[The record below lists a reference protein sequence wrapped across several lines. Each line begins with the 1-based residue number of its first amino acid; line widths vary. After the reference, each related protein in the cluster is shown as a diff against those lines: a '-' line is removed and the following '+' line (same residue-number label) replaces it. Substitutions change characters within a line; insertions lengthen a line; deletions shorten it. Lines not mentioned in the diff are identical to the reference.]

1 MVLEHVLN
9 RGGYMKTF
17 LQSLLPGLKHYLFAI
32 LAVVL
37 PNVNSWV
44 ETFVATHPGWT
55 GALVAALLVF
65 LKQVT
70 KPALPPA

>member
-1 MVLEHVLN
+1 
-9 RGGYMKTF
+9 MKAF
-17 LQSLLPGLKHYLFAI
+17 LQGILPGLKHYLIAI

-37 PNVNSWV
+37 PNVNDWV
-44 ETFVATHPGWT
+44 ANFVATHPGWS

-70 KPALPPA
+70 KPALPPPA